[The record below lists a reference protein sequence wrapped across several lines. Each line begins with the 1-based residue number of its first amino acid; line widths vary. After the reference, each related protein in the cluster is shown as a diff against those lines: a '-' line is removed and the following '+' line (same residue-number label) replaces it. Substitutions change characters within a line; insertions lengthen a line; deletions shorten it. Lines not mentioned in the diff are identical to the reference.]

1 MIFPTAYFPSIHYV
15 KELCRHQKVWI
26 DHHEHWI
33 KQSIRNRCE
42 ILGSEGI
49 LRLTVPISHQSEK
62 QSVGDVRIGGEPL
75 WGIKHWRA
83 IKTAYGKSP
92 YFDFYDRE
100 IEAILL
106 NPPNE
111 ISVLNAQIL
120 QIFIEAWE
128 LPVSIGYSNEFKPY
142 EEIDFRQTDW
152 LTRKSFKEYQQVF
165 SYQTPFMSNLSA
177 LDLLMCEGPMG
188 RLLLLD

>member
-15 KELCRHQKVWI
+15 KELCRHKTVWI

-49 LRLTVPISHQSEK
+49 LRLTVPISHQLEK
-62 QSVGDVRIGGEPL
+62 QSVGEVRIGDEPL

-92 YFDFYDRE
+92 YFDFYDLE
-100 IEAILL
+100 LESILL
-106 NPPNE
+106 NPPRE
-111 ISVLNAQIL
+111 LSALNAQIL
-120 QIFIEAWE
+120 QLFIEAWD
-128 LPVSIGYSNEFKPY
+128 LPVSIGYTNEFKPY
-142 EEIDFRQTDW
+142 EATDLRQIDW
-152 LTRKSFKEYQQVF
+152 LTRKSFTEYQQVF
-165 SYQTPFMSNLSA
+165 SYQTPFISNLSA